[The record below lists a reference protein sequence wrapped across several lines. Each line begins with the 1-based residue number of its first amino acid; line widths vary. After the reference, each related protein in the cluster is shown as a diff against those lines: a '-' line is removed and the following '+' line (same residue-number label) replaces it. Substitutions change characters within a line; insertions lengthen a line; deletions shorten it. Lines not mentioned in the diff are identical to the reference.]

1 MGERGKSGD
10 RKVENRGKYVGGS
23 RGVGGVKVIQVLSTQ
38 TCIHSSIQQLIT
50 TPHDPPHL
58 GRSLQWMQ

>member
-23 RGVGGVKVIQVLSTQ
+23 RGVGGVKVFKS
-38 TCIHSSIQQLIT
+38 
-50 TPHDPPHL
+50 
-58 GRSLQWMQ
+58 